1 MRAVLLC
8 AGEGTRLRPLTDT
21 LPKCL
26 VPIAGVPLLRI
37 WLDLCAAHQI
47 DKVLVNVH
55 SHADQ
60 LERFIQEYKGP
71 VSVVIAR
78 EDTLLGSAGTLLKN
92 REWIEQ
98 DDMFAVLYGDVLTNI
113 DLSRMADFHLHHHF
127 AATLGVYQ
135 VPNPSECGI
144 VEIDAKNVITGFI
157 EKPAKPSGNL
167 AFTGIMIANSTILE
181 LLPTMYPADI
191 GFHLLPRL
199 TGCSIA
205 YPVDAFLMDIGTQ
218 AKYALAQHTWP
229 GPRTTA

>member
-55 SHADQ
+55 S
-60 LERFIQEYKGP
+60 
-71 VSVVIAR
+71 VVIAR

-98 DDMFAVLYGDVLTNI
+98 DDLFAVLYGDVLTNI

-144 VEIDAKNVITGFI
+144 VEIDANSVITGFI

-181 LLPTMYPADI
+181 LLPATYPADI
-191 GFHLLPRL
+191 GFHLLPKL
-199 TGCSIA
+199 TGCSVA
-205 YPVDAFLMDIGTQ
+205 YPVDAFLLDIGTQ

-229 GPRTTA
+229 GPRAAASSLSRNLESAAT